1 MVKSGFS
8 PRIGANNFCN
18 CCKEK
23 GRHFHLLTWIEYFEL
38 KVNGINLNCL
48 FYMCTDIYGNQQLKT
63 NEFEIISK
71 KMRINYVLYVHDNIV
86 INESNKCL
94 VCENYNFEKK
104 LGKHY
109 HLCNIIKT
117 ERIIDFTRII
127 KQIQTARDKCIYLTS

>member
-1 MVKSGFS
+1 
-8 PRIGANNFCN
+8 
-18 CCKEK
+18 
-23 GRHFHLLTWIEYFEL
+23 
-38 KVNGINLNCL
+38 
-48 FYMCTDIYGNQQLKT
+48 MCTDIYGNQQLKT
-63 NEFEIISK
+63 NEFEIIAQ
-71 KMRINYVLYVHDNIV
+71 KMRLNYVLYVHDNIA

-117 ERIIDFTRII
+117 ERLIDFTRII